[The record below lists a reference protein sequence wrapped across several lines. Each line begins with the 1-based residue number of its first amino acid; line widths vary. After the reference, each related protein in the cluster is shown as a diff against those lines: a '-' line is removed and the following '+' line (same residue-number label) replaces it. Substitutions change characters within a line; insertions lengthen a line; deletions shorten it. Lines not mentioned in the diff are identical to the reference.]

1 MKKILLF
8 SIFALITGIGVQ
20 QYAHAAS
27 VMEPQWAEFCL
38 PLYENAVFKKADD
51 NSKRYAENNYWA
63 LRRVKFEKSVLECKV
78 YSKTD
83 AELSACFSRV
93 ANIERNKTNQRNLA
107 KDEKYEKQRHEIND
121 SGNGYG
127 YGYHYWWY

>member
-8 SIFALITGIGVQ
+8 SIFALMAGFGIQ
-20 QYAHAAS
+20 QYAHSAS

-63 LRRVKFEKSVLECKV
+63 LRRVKFEKSVW
-78 YSKTD
+78 
-83 AELSACFSRV
+83 
-93 ANIERNKTNQRNLA
+93 NA
-107 KDEKYEKQRHEIND
+107 KHIQKLRKN
-121 SGNGYG
+121 
-127 YGYHYWWY
+127 

>member
-8 SIFALITGIGVQ
+8 SIFALMAGFGIQ
-20 QYAHAAS
+20 QYAHSAS

-63 LRRVKFEKSVLECKV
+63 LRRVKFEKSVLECKA
-78 YSKTD
+78 YSKTQE
-83 AELSACFSRV
+83 ELAACYARV
-93 ANIERNKTNQRNLA
+93 ANIERNKTNQRNMA
-107 KDEKYEKQRHEIND
+107 KEEKYEKQRNEIND
-121 SGNGYG
+121 GGRGYYG
-127 YGYHYWWY
+127 YYWY